1 MRRTLGLRNMERYEV
16 QEKLGSG
23 GFATVYLARDVV
35 TDKEVALKIS
45 VDANRDYIGMLKR
58 EVKFMEMLN
67 HENVVSIIEHFTPE
81 DGDRYVQAIVMPLM
95 TGSLD
100 GYIKDN
106 APVPFDE
113 VKTLANQVSDG
124 LAHMHEHGIVHGDIK
139 PDNILIRDGTYIIA
153 DFGSAFT
160 PADSLASTYGH
171 CALYASPEI
180 VLENWEIVGS
190 AADVW
195 SLGCVIFEALTGL
208 MLFDAEEATDEE
220 TDYEGETDTESA
232 EAPETDETPECSDD
246 ACSTGA
252 EAGSDESLD
261 PIART
266 NVIGC
271 FSDETYDD
279 DEHHAQVVVHMFEMI
294 RVLGPMP
301 EFFWR
306 RNRSVIGKD
315 GRVLPGLAEDYAL
328 SGASTTLE
336 EEIDRNDVTP
346 AFMVVLKAMFAFLP
360 RHRLRASSV
369 AFG

>member
-1 MRRTLGLRNMERYEV
+1 MSSTFFIYFKSESFY
-16 QEKLGSG
+16 
-23 GFATVYLARDVV
+23 
-35 TDKEVALKIS
+35 
-45 VDANRDYIGMLKR
+45 
-58 EVKFMEMLN
+58 
-67 HENVVSIIEHFTPE
+67 
-81 DGDRYVQAIVMPLM
+81 
-95 TGSLD
+95 
-100 GYIKDN
+100 
-106 APVPFDE
+106 
-113 VKTLANQVSDG
+113 
-124 LAHMHEHGIVHGDIK
+124 
-139 PDNILIRDGTYIIA
+139 TYIIA

-180 VLENWEIVGS
+180 VLENWEIVGP

-208 MLFDAEEATDEE
+208 MLFDAEEVTDEE
-220 TDYEGETDTESA
+220 TDYEGETDTESGEVGSA
-232 EAPETDETPECSDD
+232 DNSD
-246 ACSTGA
+246 ACSTEA

-266 NVIGC
+266 HVIGC

-279 DEHHAQVVVHMFEMI
+279 DEHHAQVAVHMFEMI

-306 RNRSVIGKD
+306 RNRSIIGKD

-328 SGASTTLE
+328 SGAPTTLE
-336 EEIDRNDVTP
+336 EEVDRDDVTP

-369 AFG
+369 VFG